1 MKNKK
6 SSSADIASRTNNSKL
21 MLIAKQCRDK
31 GFTLLEILLVSA
43 LIAVLLVVTVQTY
56 DTSRQRAN
64 VEQAISDI
72 KDIEIAIENY
82 YLENGYKYPPNLA
95 AIGMDGRLDPWGKPY
110 NYLNIAELP
119 EKGNDP
125 QARKDK
131 NLFPLNS
138 DYDLYSMGAD
148 GKTKI
153 SLSEEASK
161 DDVIRANN
169 GSYIGL
175 GSDY

>member
-1 MKNKK
+1 MSIHFSKTNMKMTLPFR
-6 SSSADIASRTNNSKL
+6 SLGITAL
-21 MLIAKQCRDK
+21 ELIIVL
-31 GFTLLEILLVSA
+31 GLLSTMVLV
-43 LIAVLLVVTVQTY
+43 AVEAY
-56 DTSRQRAN
+56 DTSRQKAN

-82 YLENGYKYPPNLA
+82 YMENNYTYPSSLA
-95 AIGMDGRLDPWGKPY
+95 DIGMQDRKDPWGNTY
-110 NYLNIAELP
+110 NFLNIAALP
-119 EKGNDP
+119 DKGNDP
-125 QARKDK
+125 KTRKDK

-138 DYDLYSMGAD
+138 DYDLYSMGED

-153 SLSEEASK
+153 SLTDTESQ

-169 GSYIGL
+169 GSFIGI